1 VGTSE
6 PCVKWDEDG
15 PPIVRILG
23 ASLRRAAKQPTG
35 AVEMCRLRGRVAIR
49 STVDAQS
56 ATISFDRGSV
66 HVARGV
72 AGDAD
77 LVVAANLNATGRPG
91 SRKPRVSG
99 AIRHPRLALGV
110 SRVLDA
116 PPPGGWPAAIDELWD
131 WSRSDDG
138 RPRLLRV
145 VDTDDG
151 REHTVGQPGGTRV
164 EVHGP
169 GWALLGVFTGA
180 DHLGA
185 ALVEGR
191 VCAVGEFPALTRLVG
206 VTTRFM
212 LGEEP
217 AR

>member
-1 VGTSE
+1 VSSSE
-6 PCVKWDEDG
+6 PSVTWEEDG

-23 ASLRRAAKQPTG
+23 ASLRRAAKQPRV
-35 AVEMCRLRGRVAIR
+35 AVEMCRLRGRVAVR
-49 STVDAQS
+49 STVDPQS
-56 ATISFDRGSV
+56 ATIRFDRGSV
-66 HVARGV
+66 HVTRGV
-72 AGDAD
+72 ASDAEIIVSAD
-77 LVVAANLNATGRPG
+77 LSTMGRPG

-99 AIRHPRLALGV
+99 AIRHPRLAVGV

-116 PPPGGWPAAIDELWD
+116 PSPGGWPAAVDELWE
-131 WSRSDDG
+131 WARADDR
-138 RPRLLRV
+138 RPQRLRV

-151 REHTVGQPGGTRV
+151 REYIVGELGGIEV

-191 VCAVGEFPALTRLVG
+191 VRAVGDFPALTRLVG
-206 VTTRFM
+206 VTTCFM

>member
-1 VGTSE
+1 
-6 PCVKWDEDG
+6 
-15 PPIVRILG
+15 
-23 ASLRRAAKQPTG
+23 
-35 AVEMCRLRGRVAIR
+35 M
-49 STVDAQS
+49 
-56 ATISFDRGSV
+56 
-66 HVARGV
+66 
-72 AGDAD
+72 
-77 LVVAANLNATGRPG
+77 
-91 SRKPRVSG
+91 
-99 AIRHPRLALGV
+99 
-110 SRVLDA
+110 
-116 PPPGGWPAAIDELWD
+116 
-131 WSRSDDG
+131 
-138 RPRLLRV
+138 

-169 GWALLGVFTGA
+169 GWALLGVFSGA

-191 VCAVGEFPALTRLVG
+191 VCAVGDFPALTRLVG